1 MHRLGIAKSP
11 DMQIRKLSLDMRD
24 SNDKFKKIGL
34 NSETKMQQVLQRSL
48 CREIY
53 QIQNRNHT
61 KLLEKMK

>member
-1 MHRLGIAKSP
+1 
-11 DMQIRKLSLDMRD
+11 MRE

-34 NSETKMQQVLQRSL
+34 NSETKMEQVLKRGL